1 LKDRGISAA
10 VLEWVSAAIPSLN
23 ALSAALLV
31 TAFVAIR
38 RGKRERHRN
47 LMVTNLG
54 VSILFL
60 VCYVVQIATLGHK
73 SFPGDDWVRAVFLTI
88 LISHTI
94 LAVCLVPLVLRT
106 FFLAFRQRFSEH
118 RRIARITFPIWLYV
132 SVTGVVIYW
141 MVNHLRP
148 YA

>member
-1 LKDRGISAA
+1 MI
-10 VLEWVSAAIPSLN
+10 EWVSVAIPSLN

-47 LMVTNLG
+47 LMIANLG

-73 SFPGDDWVRAVFLTI
+73 SFPGDDWIRAVFLAI
-88 LISHTI
+88 LLSHTV

-132 SVTGVVIYW
+132 SVTGVAIYW

-148 YA
+148 YVG

>member
-1 LKDRGISAA
+1 MRGGAA
-10 VLEWVSAAIPSLN
+10 PLEWIAVAIPSLN

-38 RGKRERHRN
+38 RGQRERHRN
-47 LMVTNLG
+47 LMVANL
-54 VSILFL
+54 VFSIAFL
-60 VCYVVQIATLGHK
+60 VCYVVQISTVGHK
-73 SFPGDDWVRAVFLTI
+73 SFPGNDWVRTVFLAI
-88 LISHTI
+88 LLSHTI

-106 FFLAFRQRFSEH
+106 FFLAFQQRFSEH
-118 RRIARITFPIWLYV
+118 RRIARITFPVWLYV

-141 MVNHLRP
+141 MVNPLRT

>member
-1 LKDRGISAA
+1 L
-10 VLEWVSAAIPSLN
+10 LEWISVAIPTLN
-23 ALSAALLV
+23 ALSAVLLV
-31 TAFVAIR
+31 TALVAIR

-47 LMVTNLG
+47 LMITNLC

-60 VCYVVQIATLGHK
+60 VCYVTQIVTVGHK
-73 SFPGDDWVRAVFLTI
+73 SFPGDDWVRVVFLTI
-88 LISHTI
+88 LISHTF
-94 LAVCLVPLVLRT
+94 LAVCLVPLALRT

-118 RRIARITFPIWLYV
+118 RRIARITFPVWLYV

>member
-1 LKDRGISAA
+1 
-10 VLEWVSAAIPSLN
+10 LEWISVAIPSLN

-31 TAFVAIR
+31 TAFAAIR
-38 RGKRERHRN
+38 RGRRERHRN
-47 LMVTNLG
+47 LMVANLG

-60 VCYVVQIATLGHK
+60 VCYVIQIATLGHK
-73 SFPGDDWVRAVFLTI
+73 SFPGDDWVRAVFLAI
-88 LISHTI
+88 LLSHTI

-106 FFLAFRQRFSEH
+106 FFLAFRQRFAEH

-132 SVTGVVIYW
+132 SVTGVAIYW

>member
-1 LKDRGISAA
+1 MEWISVAIPCLNGLSA
-10 VLEWVSAAIPSLN
+10 VLLV
-23 ALSAALLV
+23 AAL
-31 TAFVAIR
+31 VAIR
-38 RGKRERHRN
+38 RGRRDRHRN

-60 VCYVVQIATLGHK
+60 VLYVTQIVTVGHK
-73 SFPGDDWVRAVFLTI
+73 RFPGDDWVRTVFLAI
-88 LISHTI
+88 LVSHTI
-94 LAVCLVPLVLRT
+94 LAVSLVPLALRT
-106 FFLAFRQRFSEH
+106 FFLGFKERFPEH
-118 RRIARITFPIWLYV
+118 RKIARIAYPVWLYV

>member
-1 LKDRGISAA
+1 MEWISVAIPCLNGLSA
-10 VLEWVSAAIPSLN
+10 VLLVV
-23 ALSAALLV
+23 AL
-31 TAFVAIR
+31 VAIR
-38 RGKRERHRN
+38 RGQRDRHRN

-60 VCYVVQIATLGHK
+60 ALYVTQIVTVGHK
-73 SFPGDDWVRAVFLTI
+73 RFPGDDWVRTVFLAI
-88 LISHTI
+88 LTSHTI
-94 LAVCLVPLVLRT
+94 LAVSLVPLALRT
-106 FFLAFRQRFSEH
+106 FFLGFKERFPEH
-118 RRIARITFPIWLYV
+118 RKIARITFPVWLYV

>member
-1 LKDRGISAA
+1 MGEITL
-10 VLEWVSAAIPSLN
+10 LEWISVAIPSLN

-38 RGKRERHRN
+38 RGRRERHRN

-60 VCYVVQIATLGHK
+60 VCYVTQIATLGHK
-73 SFPGDDWVRAVFLTI
+73 SFPGHDWVRAVFLTI

-94 LAVCLVPLVLRT
+94 LAVCLVPLALRT

-118 RRIARITFPIWLYV
+118 RRIARITFPVWLYV

-148 YA
+148 YV

>member
-1 LKDRGISAA
+1 
-10 VLEWVSAAIPSLN
+10 VLEWISVAIPSLN

-31 TAFVAIR
+31 TAFAAIR
-38 RGKRERHRN
+38 RGRRERHRN
-47 LMVTNLG
+47 LMVANLG

-60 VCYVVQIATLGHK
+60 VCYVIQIATLGHK
-73 SFPGDDWVRAVFLTI
+73 SFPGDDWVRAVFLAI
-88 LISHTI
+88 LLSHTI

-106 FFLAFRQRFSEH
+106 FFLAFRQRFAEH

-132 SVTGVVIYW
+132 SVTGVAIYW
-141 MVNHLRP
+141 MVNHLRT

>member
-1 LKDRGISAA
+1 
-10 VLEWVSAAIPSLN
+10 LN
-23 ALSAALLV
+23 ALSAVLLV
-31 TAFVAIR
+31 TALVAIR
-38 RGKRERHRN
+38 GGNRERHRN

-54 VSILFL
+54 VSIVFL
-60 VCYVVQIATLGHK
+60 VCYVIQVTTVGHK
-73 SFPGDDWVRAVFLTI
+73 AFPGDDWVRTVFLTI
-88 LISHTI
+88 LITHTI

-106 FFLAFRQRFSEH
+106 FFLAFKQRFVEH
-118 RRIARITFPIWLYV
+118 RRIARVTFPIWLYV